1 MTTRPDTNSV
11 LHQVLQWQPQLK
23 WGMSHIRT
31 RNRETFGHDF
41 VTHQFAADLSI
52 ALARKE

>member
-1 MTTRPDTNSV
+1 MK
-11 LHQVLQWQPQLK
+11 WQPQLK